1 MNKKISVLVFITLF
15 LIAAT
20 VFHYNGKPSNVNASD
35 NPVMELESPLE
46 MNNDD
51 TINIE
56 NNDNNVLPVSNK
68 DEVEEIAEKYPDEL
82 TIDNEVFVKIM
93 DDEKFKEISDIARS
107 YGAALYAIPYSDVF
121 VIIKDEQ
128 PIFHMSAGVKGA
140 LPEYSTILKEAFN
153 NDEYSEF
160 TGLLDNIDYVVNTG
174 KSVDVELEDYISY
187 SIFQSDGWI
196 IVSY

>member
-1 MNKKISVLVFITLF
+1 
-15 LIAAT
+15 
-20 VFHYNGKPSNVNASD
+20 NASD

-56 NNDNNVLPVSNK
+56 NNDNNDNNDNNVLPVSNK

-93 DDEKFKEISDIARS
+93 DDEKFKEISDIALS

-128 PIFHMSAGVKGA
+128 PIFHMSAG
-140 LPEYSTILKEAFN
+140 
-153 NDEYSEF
+153 
-160 TGLLDNIDYVVNTG
+160 
-174 KSVDVELEDYISY
+174 
-187 SIFQSDGWI
+187 
-196 IVSY
+196 

>member
-1 MNKKISVLVFITLF
+1 MR
-15 LIAAT
+15 
-20 VFHYNGKPSNVNASD
+20 SNVDAY
-35 NPVMELESPLE
+35 VMMLFDLIRILE
-46 MNNDD
+46 MYPYD
-51 TINIE
+51 TISKE

-140 LPEYSTILKEAFN
+140 LPE
-153 NDEYSEF
+153 
-160 TGLLDNIDYVVNTG
+160 
-174 KSVDVELEDYISY
+174 
-187 SIFQSDGWI
+187 
-196 IVSY
+196 